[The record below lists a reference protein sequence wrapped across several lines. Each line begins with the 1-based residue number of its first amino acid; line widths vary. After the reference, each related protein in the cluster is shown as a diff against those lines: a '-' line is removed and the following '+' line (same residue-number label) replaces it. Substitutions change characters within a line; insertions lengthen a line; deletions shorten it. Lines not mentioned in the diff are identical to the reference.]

1 MMIRCSI
8 IKAMIAERRVDDIHA
23 ATVGIFRR
31 TRPVILL
38 GKALGALILASYQQ
52 VFRFRRHTHIVVGRI
67 SSHGRKHHRAMF
79 HLSKDILGLRH
90 HEVPDARQLDIV
102 QCRNLIRIHES
113 AIEHGNHHTSAQMVA
128 LVEPL
133 AVHRLQLGI
142 GSSIES
148 GTVAP
153 FVQLLSHP
161 RPYSLA
167 HGIGSDEDLH
177 HLADEIEAVK
187 LAEFLLLVDADEQG
201 VVPLALA
208 HYLDAGICHC
218 LFVGRSQGQVGEVDR
233 ESLSLA
239 PFDGSCR
246 EELLRAV
253 HRIGIMVE
261 VFILEVKT
269 IQHTFAAWVGH
280 HVDASHP
287 IIVGK
292 QCKRS

>member
-1 MMIRCSI
+1 M
-8 IKAMIAERRVDDIHA
+8 KKNY
-23 ATVGIFRR
+23 GIF
-31 TRPVILL
+31 VLL
-38 GKALGALILASYQQ
+38 SVAMGLTACDDGSIPRKEHTATHTGFAAKLTGHITGADSWPEYYQLVLAGFGDSEYATTQ
-52 VFRFRRHTHIVVGRI
+52 VLV
-67 SSHGRKHHRAMF
+67 S
-79 HLSKDILGLRH
+79 
-90 HEVPDARQLDIV
+90 PDANSNV
-102 QCRNLIRIHES
+102 NLTLP
-113 AIEHGNHHTSAQMVA
+113 N
-128 LVEPL
+128 
-133 AVHRLQLGI
+133 
-142 GSSIES
+142 
-148 GTVAP
+148 
-153 FVQLLSHP
+153 
-161 RPYSLA
+161 
-167 HGIGSDEDLH
+167 IGSDEYLH

-208 HYLDAGICHC
+208 HYLDAGISHC

-253 HRIGIMVE
+253 HRIGIMVK

-292 QCKRS
+292 QCKCS